1 MRRLVLV
8 CLLLVLP
15 LQWSWAAAARAC
27 LHESDPTVQHFG
39 HHTHAH
45 EASPEGAAAASDKAG
60 DFTQSALDNDC
71 TTCHAM
77 GASLVPAASAAPGFW
92 DGSYLSSPYERTM
105 ADHPTDLLLRPPR
118 HVLA

>member
-1 MRRLVLV
+1 MRRFVLV

-39 HHTHAH
+39 HHTHTH
-45 EASPEGAAAASDKAG
+45 EVSSESAVAPEKAG
-60 DFTQSALDNDC
+60 DFAKSVLDNDC

-77 GASLVPAASAAPGFW
+77 GASLVLATTAVPAYW
-92 DGSYLSSPYERTM
+92 DGNDLHSPYERTM
-105 ADHPTDLLLRPPR
+105 ADRPPDLLLRPPL
-118 HVLA
+118 HFLA